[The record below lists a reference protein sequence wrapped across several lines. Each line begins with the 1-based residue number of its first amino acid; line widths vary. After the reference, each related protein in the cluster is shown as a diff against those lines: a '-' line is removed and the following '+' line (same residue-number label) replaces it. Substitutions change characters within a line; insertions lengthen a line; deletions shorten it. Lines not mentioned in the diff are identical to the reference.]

1 MERLARG
8 LLINNGYMLFMA
20 LFALAAYATRVRFL
34 RYRRKIAIEVNFT
47 SGKRSL
53 SGMTTKEAHDIIAQL
68 QLLEFPY
75 AFNKARKIAL
85 LKAGGIPTMSK
96 LFAVTGQNTRRNAGK
111 RSVDTEVLLRE
122 SQSQPRDSE
131 RYAMAVARMNYLHAR
146 YRRVNKITDL
156 DLLHTLGDG
165 LAEIFKVVRREEWRD
180 LTDVEKCA
188 IGLFHKNLG
197 DDMEIPFDPLPSSS
211 QGWRNGLEF
220 AKELEAWTLRYEQ
233 EVARPTATNDQYVR
247 VYVDSAFSR
256 MPSFVGKA
264 LRKYL
269 GENLDDIMRE
279 SLCIE
284 SPGSFLSALI
294 KVVRA
299 IRIMYLRHL
308 ALPRTCPVEIVA
320 NGPNPSTGLF
330 NFPQKVFQ
338 PWYVKPTFWS
348 TWGPRAFLLRALGGK
363 VPGSQGERFHPQGYN
378 LMTIGPEP
386 QKGKGLEE
394 MATAAGIIK
403 AKGVATCPFSQARV
417 AK

>member
-34 RYRRKIAIEVNFT
+34 RYRRKIAIEANFT

-165 LAEIFKVVRREEWRD
+165 LAEIFKVVHREEWRD

-211 QGWRNGLEF
+211 QGWGNGLE
-220 AKELEAWTLRYEQ
+220 LLRSLRHGHSDMNKKSLDLQ
-233 EVARPTATNDQYVR
+233 LPMIT
-247 VYVDSAFSR
+247 
-256 MPSFVGKA
+256 FVGKT

-294 KVVRA
+294 KVARA

-308 ALPRTCPVEIVA
+308 ALPRTRPVEIVA

-417 AK
+417 EK

>member
-20 LFALAAYATRVRFL
+20 FRFL
-34 RYRRKIAIEVNFT
+34 RYRRKIAIEANFT

-165 LAEIFKVVRREEWRD
+165 LAEILKVVHREEWRD

-256 MPSFVGKA
+256 MPAFVGKT

-279 SLCIE
+279 TSK

-294 KVVRA
+294 KGARA
-299 IRIMYLRHL
+299 IRNH
-308 ALPRTCPVEIVA
+308 IVA

-378 LMTIGPEP
+378 LMSIGPEP

-403 AKGVATCPFSQARV
+403 AKGGGYMPFFSSQGCKV
-417 AK
+417 KGKPFVSLTQL